1 MIWGWGGQDSMALQG
16 REEVITCLAGSTRS
30 ASNAWLGAGGWA
42 GWRWV
47 DAGCLDPCP
56 LPSHLASPA
65 CSGRIVEFAE
75 KPKGDALK
83 KMQVDTTILGLDA
96 EA

>member
-1 MIWGWGGQDSMALQG
+1 MDEPMSCRHVLF
-16 REEVITCLAGSTRS
+16 
-30 ASNAWLGAGGWA
+30 
-42 GWRWV
+42 
-47 DAGCLDPCP
+47 P
-56 LPSHLASPA
+56 LPP

-83 KMQVDTTILGLDA
+83 KMQVDTTILGLDK